1 VTELTPDL
9 ADAIVASVERGA
21 SSFDAAEVNG
31 VSRDTLRRWLRIAEQ
46 DATYW
51 PGTNSLVSEGLKS
64 RIAEFA
70 ERLTR
75 AKAGKRVVLTSNLLH
90 NATTPNE
97 KTGWYDT
104 QAIDKLMAKDG
115 DNREHWYENKQS
127 SSWPS
132 QVVTRHWLHSKPSST
147 PSTDKRPNSHSC
159 QGGRGRSGSLWRC
172 AYCCLPSDK
181 RTTRVQEPREEQRW
195 TALSSTAGGLT

>member
-115 DNREHWYENKQS
+115 DNREHWYENKQLT
-127 SSWPS
+127 
-132 QVVTRHWLHSKPSST
+132 VTQQGSI
-147 PSTDKRPNSHSC
+147 SHEVTTVQQLAQS
-159 QGGRGRSGSLWRC
+159 GGYEALAALEAELNAIDGQ
-172 AYCCLPSDK
+172 ATELP
-181 RTTRVQEPREEQRW
+181 QLP
-195 TALSSTAGGLT
+195 GGEG